1 MHNGTAIARN
11 DVNCFDSRF
20 APVSV
25 QKLESDVTRGIDMNP
40 VVLHVNPERG
50 FIEVDRR

>member
-1 MHNGTAIARN
+1 MNNGTAIARN

-25 QKLESDVTRGIDMNP
+25 QKPERDVTRRIDMNP

-50 FIEVDRR
+50 FIDVDRR